1 MPIYSRSILALSGAL
16 LVASCTDT
24 PGEIS
29 RDTKPFDDISATT
42 NISMLGTEPF
52 WSIDI
57 APDGEGFAA
66 RYTSPENLNGSQFA
80 VSRFAGNNGIGFNGS
95 LNGQDVQIALTPGQC
110 SDGMSDRAYP
120 YTATVAFGDAVLY
133 GCGHTSDQPFTGD
146 EAP

>member
-1 MPIYSRSILALSGAL
+1 L

>member
-1 MPIYSRSILALSGAL
+1 L

-42 NISMLGTEPF
+42 NISMRGTEPF